1 MMKDVVFVDNALDE
15 IKGFSRDARREAGY
29 QIDRVQRG
37 DEPTDWK
44 PMASIGP
51 GVREIRIHDSGEY
64 RVIYI
69 AKFAD
74 AIYVLHG
81 FEKKTQRTPKQNIA
95 LAKQRFRGLIAARKQ
110 R

>member
-1 MMKDVVFVDNALDE
+1 MKDVVFVDNALDE

-37 DEPTDWK
+37 GEPTDWK

-51 GVREIRIHDSGEY
+51 GVREIRIHDAGEY

-74 AIYVLHG
+74 AVYVLHG
-81 FEKKTQRTPKQNIA
+81 FQKQTQRTPKQNIA
-95 LAKQRFRGLIAARKQ
+95 LAKQRFRGVIAARKQ